1 MLVLTSLAFPFPLAA
16 GGAAALLLPD
26 GCLRLPLP
34 PDLLLLLDFLSIIVL
49 TQACWELAMCFWQD
63 QQRKVVHELIFAV

>member
-16 GGAAALLLPD
+16 GGAATLLLPD

-34 PDLLLLLDFLSIIVL
+34 PDLLLLDFLRIIVS

-63 QQRKVVHELIFAV
+63 QQRKVVHELIFVV